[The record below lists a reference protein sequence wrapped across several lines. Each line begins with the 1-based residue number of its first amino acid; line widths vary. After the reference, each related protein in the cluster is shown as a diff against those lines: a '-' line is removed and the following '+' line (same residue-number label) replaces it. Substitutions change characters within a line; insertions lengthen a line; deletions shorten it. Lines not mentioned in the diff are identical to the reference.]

1 MAASIDSSFTYHSKS
16 VTILYAMRTVLRL
29 IRFLKKY
36 WYWVILAYVCLIA
49 ATVFSLGIPELIKRA
64 IDQGISLDL
73 QTGQMTGDQQFLL
86 FAGLAI
92 VGASLMRG
100 LFGFGQN
107 YLGEFIGQRVAYDIR
122 NRLYDRIQR
131 LSFAFHDTAQTGQL
145 MSRATQDVEAVRMFV
160 SMGALRMV
168 YVAAIFIGICALLF
182 SMSWTLALI
191 TLAAMPP
198 VAYWAIRLGR
208 KLRPIW
214 TDIQEG
220 IAKMGIHLQENLS
233 GVNVVRTFSRE
244 PYEIEGFRQKARQYY
259 EDGILASKIQ
269 AFNMPLM
276 AFIFTLVSGLVIWYG
291 GREVVGGRLTPG
303 ELTQFYF
310 YLAMMMMPI
319 RMLGFMV
326 NLVSRGIA
334 SGDRIFEV
342 LDAQSAVK
350 EKPGATELV
359 DVKGMVQFE
368 SVAFSYNADPYE
380 SLGDVL
386 DNVGLEAEPGQMVA
400 LLGSTG
406 SGKSTLVNLIPRFY
420 DVTSGRITI
429 DGVDIRDVTLTSLRR
444 SIGIVQQDVFL
455 FSATIRDNIVY
466 GAIDASDEQVFA
478 ATRAAYLHEFIE
490 SMPEGYD
497 TWVGE
502 RGLTLSGGQK
512 QRLAIAR
519 TLLVNPRILIFDDST
534 SSVDTETEF
543 LIQQALR
550 ELMKGRT
557 TFVIA
562 QRLQTVRDAD
572 QILVLDKGTIVER
585 GTHAQLLEESNIY
598 RQIYEL
604 QLRDQEE
611 SLGKEGG
618 QP

>member
-1 MAASIDSSFTYHSKS
+1 
-16 VTILYAMRTVLRL
+16 MRTVLRL
-29 IRFLKKY
+29 SRFLKKY
-36 WYWVILAYVCLIA
+36 WYWVILAYVCLFA
-49 ATVFSLGIPELIKRA
+49 STGFSLGIPELIKRA
-64 IDQGISLDL
+64 IDRGISLDL
-73 QTGQMTGDQQFLL
+73 QTGQIFGDQQFLL

-92 VGASLMRG
+92 VGASLLRG
-100 LFGFGQN
+100 MFSFGQT
-107 YLGEFIGQRVAYDIR
+107 YLGEFISQRIAYDIR

-131 LSFAFHDTAQTGQL
+131 LSFAFHDKAQTGQL
-145 MSRATQDVEAVRMFV
+145 MSRATQDVEAVRIFI
-160 SMGALRMV
+160 SIGALRILFI
-168 YVAAIFIGICALLF
+168 AATFIGICSLLF
-182 SMSWTLALI
+182 SMNWTLALI

-198 VAYWAIRLGR
+198 VSYWAVRLGR
-208 KLRPIW
+208 RLRPIW
-214 TDIQEG
+214 TDIQED
-220 IAKMGIHLQENLS
+220 IAKLGIHLQENLS
-233 GVNVVRTFSRE
+233 GVNVVRAFSRE
-244 PYEIEGFRQKARQYY
+244 PYEIEGFRKKASQYY
-259 EDGILASKIQ
+259 DDGILSSKIQ

-276 AFIFTLVSGLVIWYG
+276 AFIFTLISGLVIWYG

-310 YLAMMMMPI
+310 YLAMMIMPI

-334 SGDRIFEV
+334 AGDRIFEV

-350 EKPGATELV
+350 EKPDATELGN
-359 DVKGMVQFE
+359 VKGSFQFE
-368 SVAFSYNADPYE
+368 SVAFGYDTNPYE
-380 SLGDVL
+380 SLDSVL
-386 DNVGLEAEPGQMVA
+386 EKIDLEAKPGEMVA

-420 DVTSGRITI
+420 DVTSGHITI
-429 DGVDIRDVTLTSLRR
+429 DGIDIRDVSLTSLRR

-455 FSATIRDNIVY
+455 FSATVRDNIVY
-466 GAIDASDEQVFA
+466 GATDASDEQVLA
-478 ATRAAYLHEFIE
+478 ATKAAYLHEFIE
-490 SMPEGYD
+490 SLPDGYD

-519 TLLVNPRILIFDDST
+519 TLLVDPRILIFDDST
-534 SSVDTETEF
+534 SSVDTQTEF
-543 LIQQALR
+543 LIQKALR

-585 GTHAQLLEESNIY
+585 GTHAQLLEKGTIY

-611 SLGKEGG
+611 ALGKEGD